1 MFINC
6 TPIYLTVFL
15 NVKYPYV
22 RKCSAWFSIYPFLYF
37 TSEKWSSKPAVA
49 SLAVNNGEARQY
61 FAVPK
66 ISVSS
71 VLH

>member
-1 MFINC
+1 MILSC

-15 NVKYPYV
+15 NIKYV
-22 RKCSAWFSIYPFLYF
+22 RKCSTWFSIYSFLYF
-37 TSEKWSSKPAVA
+37 TSEKWPSKPAVA